1 MACVSIIADFMDG
14 MNILRNIVRVA
25 GKYSNKAAFVI
36 DGMAYSYGELF
47 SYVRGIR
54 SFLGKREEEIIGVV
68 AENRIETYASILA
81 VLLAGKTYVI
91 LHPHYPDNRNNKIR
105 EAGDIQVVLYAE
117 ECNMA
122 ASMPESVMFVCTR
135 TLREEQEVEYCF
147 GEEDTKAYIIF
158 TSGST
163 GEPKG
168 VPITRRNLNA
178 FYSAYSA
185 LGWNL
190 GPDDR
195 MLQMFELTFDV
206 SVVSML
212 YPLTVGACVYTVG
225 QDSMKYM
232 KVYELLEDERLTFA
246 AIAPSLLQ
254 FLSPYFDEIR
264 LPDLKYLIVTAEAAQ
279 VDVLVRFRECAPN
292 AEFVN
297 LYGPT
302 EATIYCTAY
311 RIPREEC
318 KHYHGMIAIGRP
330 FEGMDILIADEEG
343 KALNVGEKG
352 ELWVSGAQV
361 MGGYWK
367 DREKSEQVLVHHD
380 GQVYYK
386 TGDLCYVDPDGD
398 VIYCGRKDYQVKVQ
412 GFRVELNE
420 IEYTARKYYRDEK
433 NVIVVAKK
441 EEDGGCELHLFV
453 EAAECDS
460 KSLLEFMKMHLPSYM
475 LPSGVHCLEVF
486 PLGTSNK
493 IDRKKLL
500 SLV

>member
-1 MACVSIIADFMDG
+1 MYP
-14 MNILRNIVRVA
+14 
-25 GKYSNKAAFVI
+25 GKTAFVI
-36 DGMAYSYGELF
+36 DGIAYSYKELF
-47 SYVRGIR
+47 ACVNGIHA
-54 SFLGKREEEIIGVV
+54 FLDGREEEVIGVV
-68 AENRIETYASILA
+68 AENRTETYAAILA
-81 VLLAGKTYVI
+81 VLLSGKTYVI

-105 EAGDIQVVLYAE
+105 EVGDIGVVLYAD
-117 ECNMA
+117 ECDMA
-122 ASMPESVMFVCTR
+122 KAMPESVAFVSTR
-135 TLREEQEVEYCF
+135 ELR
-147 GEEDTKAYIIF
+147 GEEHAEYNYGSGDTKAYIIF

-168 VPITRRNLNA
+168 VPITRDNLNV
-178 FYSAYSA
+178 FYTAYSA

-190 GPDDR
+190 GADDR

-206 SVVSML
+206 SVVSTL
-212 YPLTVGACVYTVG
+212 FPLTVGAAIYTVG
-225 QDSMKYM
+225 PGEMKYT

-279 VDVLVRFRECAPN
+279 ADVLARFRACAPN

-330 FEGMDILIADEEG
+330 FEEMEVVIADEDG
-343 KALNVGEKG
+343 QALNTGEKG
-352 ELWVSGAQV
+352 ELWVSGPQV
-361 MGGYWK
+361 MAGYWK
-367 DREKSEQVLVHHD
+367 DREKSEQVLVRHN
-380 GQVYYK
+380 GRVFYK
-386 TGDLCYVDPDGD
+386 TGDLCYMDADGD
-398 VIYCGRKDYQVKVQ
+398 IIYCGRKDYQVKVQ

-420 IEYTARKYYRDEK
+420 IEYTARKFYREEK
-433 NVIVVAKK
+433 NVVVVAKK
-441 EEDGGCELHLFV
+441 DDDGGCQLHLFI
-453 EAAECDS
+453 EAAECDTP
-460 KSLLEFMKMHLPSYM
+460 SLLEFMKMHLPVYM
-475 LPSGVHCLEVF
+475 LPARVHCLEVF

>member
-1 MACVSIIADFMDG
+1 MDG
-14 MNILRNIVRVA
+14 MNILKDIVRSA
-25 GKYSNKAAFVI
+25 GMYPGKTAFVI
-36 DGMAYSYGELF
+36 DGIAYSYKELF
-47 SYVRGIR
+47 ACVNGIHA
-54 SFLGKREEEIIGVV
+54 FLDGREEEVIGVV
-68 AENRIETYASILA
+68 AENRIETYAAILA
-81 VLLAGKTYVI
+81 VLLSGKTYVI
-91 LHPHYPDNRNNKIR
+91 LHPHYPDNRNNNIR
-105 EAGDIQVVLYAE
+105 EAGDIGVVLYAD
-117 ECNMA
+117 ECDMA
-122 ASMPESVMFVCTR
+122 KAMPESMAFVSTR
-135 TLREEQEVEYCF
+135 ELR
-147 GEEDTKAYIIF
+147 GEEHAEYNYGSGDTKAYIIF

-168 VPITRRNLNA
+168 VPITRDNLNA
-178 FYSAYSA
+178 FYTAYSA

-190 GPDDR
+190 GADDR

-206 SVVSML
+206 SVVSTL
-212 YPLTVGACVYTVG
+212 FPLTVGAAIYTVG
-225 QDSMKYM
+225 PGEMKYT

-279 VDVLVRFRECAPN
+279 ADVLARFRACAPN

-330 FEGMDILIADEEG
+330 FEEMEVVIADEDG
-343 KALNVGEKG
+343 QALNTGEKG
-352 ELWVSGAQV
+352 ELWVSGPQV
-361 MGGYWK
+361 MAGYWK
-367 DREKSEQVLVHHD
+367 DREKSEQVLVRHN
-380 GQVYYK
+380 GRVFYK
-386 TGDLCYVDPDGD
+386 TGDLCYMDADGD
-398 VIYCGRKDYQVKVQ
+398 IIYCGRKDYQVKVQ

-420 IEYTARKYYRDEK
+420 IEYTARKFYREEK
-433 NVIVVAKK
+433 NVVVVAKK
-441 EEDGGCELHLFV
+441 DDDGGCRLHLFI
-453 EAAECDS
+453 EAAECDTP
-460 KSLLEFMKMHLPSYM
+460 SLLEFMKMHLPVYM
-475 LPSGVHCLEVF
+475 LPARVHCLEVF

>member
-1 MACVSIIADFMDG
+1 MYP
-14 MNILRNIVRVA
+14 
-25 GKYSNKAAFVI
+25 GKTAFVI
-36 DGMAYSYGELF
+36 DGIAYSYKELF
-47 SYVRGIR
+47 ACVNGIHA
-54 SFLGKREEEIIGVV
+54 FLDGREEEVIGVV
-68 AENRIETYASILA
+68 AENRIETYAAILA
-81 VLLAGKTYVI
+81 VLLSGKTYVI

-105 EAGDIQVVLYAE
+105 EAGDIGVVLYAD
-117 ECNMA
+117 ECDMA
-122 ASMPESVMFVCTR
+122 KAMPESMAFVSTR
-135 TLREEQEVEYCF
+135 ELR
-147 GEEDTKAYIIF
+147 GEEHAEYNYGSGDTKAYIIF

-168 VPITRRNLNA
+168 VPITRDNLNA
-178 FYSAYSA
+178 FYTAYSA

-190 GPDDR
+190 GADDR

-206 SVVSML
+206 SVVSTL
-212 YPLTVGACVYTVG
+212 FPLTVGAAIYTVG
-225 QDSMKYM
+225 PGEMKYT

-279 VDVLVRFRECAPN
+279 ADVLARFRACAPN

-330 FEGMDILIADEEG
+330 FEEMEVVIADEDG
-343 KALNVGEKG
+343 QALNTGEKG
-352 ELWVSGAQV
+352 ELWVSGPQV
-361 MGGYWK
+361 MAGYWK
-367 DREKSEQVLVHHD
+367 DREKSEQVLVRHN
-380 GQVYYK
+380 GRVFYK
-386 TGDLCYVDPDGD
+386 TGDLCYMDADGD
-398 VIYCGRKDYQVKVQ
+398 IIYCGRKDYQVKVQ

-420 IEYTARKYYRDEK
+420 IEYTARKFYREEK
-433 NVIVVAKK
+433 NVVVVAKK
-441 EEDGGCELHLFV
+441 DDDGGCRLHLFI
-453 EAAECDS
+453 EAAECDTP
-460 KSLLEFMKMHLPSYM
+460 SLLEFMKMHLPVYM
-475 LPSGVHCLEVF
+475 LPARVHCLEVF

>member
-1 MACVSIIADFMDG
+1 MDG
-14 MNILRNIVRVA
+14 MNILKDIVRSA
-25 GKYSNKAAFVI
+25 GMYPGKTAFVI
-36 DGMAYSYGELF
+36 DGIAYSYKELF
-47 SYVRGIR
+47 ACVNGIHA
-54 SFLGKREEEIIGVV
+54 FLDGREEEVIGVV
-68 AENRIETYASILA
+68 AENRTETYAAILA
-81 VLLAGKTYVI
+81 VLLSGKTYVI

-105 EAGDIQVVLYAE
+105 EVGDIGVVLYAD
-117 ECNMA
+117 ECDMA
-122 ASMPESVMFVCTR
+122 KAMPESVAFVSTR
-135 TLREEQEVEYCF
+135 ELR
-147 GEEDTKAYIIF
+147 GEEHAEYNYGSGDTKAYIIF

-168 VPITRRNLNA
+168 VPITRDNLNV
-178 FYSAYSA
+178 FYTAYSA

-190 GPDDR
+190 GADDR

-206 SVVSML
+206 SVVSTL
-212 YPLTVGACVYTVG
+212 FPLTVGAAIYTVG
-225 QDSMKYM
+225 PGEMKYT

-279 VDVLVRFRECAPN
+279 ADVLARFRACAPN

-330 FEGMDILIADEEG
+330 FEEMEVVIADEDG
-343 KALNVGEKG
+343 QALNTGEKG
-352 ELWVSGAQV
+352 ELWVSGPQV
-361 MGGYWK
+361 MAGYWK
-367 DREKSEQVLVHHD
+367 DREKSEQVLVRHN
-380 GQVYYK
+380 GRVFYK
-386 TGDLCYVDPDGD
+386 TGDLCYMDADGD
-398 VIYCGRKDYQVKVQ
+398 IIYCGRKDYQVKVQ

-420 IEYTARKYYRDEK
+420 IEYTARKFYREEK
-433 NVIVVAKK
+433 NVVVVAKK
-441 EEDGGCELHLFV
+441 DDDGGCQLHLFI
-453 EAAECDS
+453 EAAECDTP
-460 KSLLEFMKMHLPSYM
+460 SLLEFMKMHLPVYM
-475 LPSGVHCLEVF
+475 LPARVHCLEVF

>member
-1 MACVSIIADFMDG
+1 
-14 MNILRNIVRVA
+14 MNILKDIVRSA
-25 GKYSNKAAFVI
+25 GMYPGKTAFVI
-36 DGMAYSYGELF
+36 DGIAYSYKELF
-47 SYVRGIR
+47 ACVNGIHA
-54 SFLGKREEEIIGVV
+54 FLDGREEEVIGVV
-68 AENRIETYASILA
+68 AENRTETYAAILA
-81 VLLAGKTYVI
+81 VLLSGKTYVI

-105 EAGDIQVVLYAE
+105 EAGDIGVVLYAD
-117 ECNMA
+117 ECDMA
-122 ASMPESVMFVCTR
+122 KAMPESVAFVSTR
-135 TLREEQEVEYCF
+135 ELR
-147 GEEDTKAYIIF
+147 GEEHAEYNYGSGDTKAYIIF

-168 VPITRRNLNA
+168 VPITRDNLNV
-178 FYSAYSA
+178 FYTAYSA

-190 GPDDR
+190 GADDR

-206 SVVSML
+206 SVVSTL
-212 YPLTVGACVYTVG
+212 FPLTVGAAIYTVG
-225 QDSMKYM
+225 PGEMKYT

-279 VDVLVRFRECAPN
+279 ADVLARFRACAPN

-330 FEGMDILIADEEG
+330 FEEMEVVIADADG
-343 KALNVGEKG
+343 QALNTGEKG
-352 ELWVSGAQV
+352 ELWVSGPQV
-361 MGGYWK
+361 MAGYWK
-367 DREKSEQVLVHHD
+367 DREKSEQVLVRHN
-380 GQVYYK
+380 GRVFYK
-386 TGDLCYVDPDGD
+386 TGDLCYMDADGD
-398 VIYCGRKDYQVKVQ
+398 IIYCGRKDYQVKVQ

-420 IEYTARKYYRDEK
+420 IEYTARKFYREEK
-433 NVIVVAKK
+433 NVVVVAKK
-441 EEDGGCELHLFV
+441 DDDGGCQLHLFI
-453 EAAECDS
+453 EAAECDTP
-460 KSLLEFMKMHLPSYM
+460 SLLEFMKMHLPVYM
-475 LPSGVHCLEVF
+475 LPARVHCLEVF

>member
-1 MACVSIIADFMDG
+1 MDG
-14 MNILRNIVRVA
+14 MNILKDIVRSA
-25 GKYSNKAAFVI
+25 GMYPGKTAFVI
-36 DGMAYSYGELF
+36 DGIAYSYKELF
-47 SYVRGIR
+47 ACVNGIHA
-54 SFLGKREEEIIGVV
+54 FLDGREEEVIGVV
-68 AENRIETYASILA
+68 AENRIETYAAILA
-81 VLLAGKTYVI
+81 VLLSGKTYVI

-105 EAGDIQVVLYAE
+105 EAGDIGVVLYAD
-117 ECNMA
+117 ECDMA
-122 ASMPESVMFVCTR
+122 KAMPESMAFVSTR
-135 TLREEQEVEYCF
+135 ELR
-147 GEEDTKAYIIF
+147 GEEHAEYNYGSGDTKAYIIF

-168 VPITRRNLNA
+168 VPITRDNLNA
-178 FYSAYSA
+178 FYTAYSA

-190 GPDDR
+190 GADDR

-206 SVVSML
+206 SVVSTL
-212 YPLTVGACVYTVG
+212 FPLTVGAAIYTVG
-225 QDSMKYM
+225 PGEMKYT

-279 VDVLVRFRECAPN
+279 ADVLARFRACAPN

-330 FEGMDILIADEEG
+330 FEEMEVVIADEDG
-343 KALNVGEKG
+343 QALNTGEKG
-352 ELWVSGAQV
+352 ELWVSGPQV
-361 MGGYWK
+361 MAGYWK
-367 DREKSEQVLVHHD
+367 DREKSEQVLVRHN
-380 GQVYYK
+380 GRVFYK
-386 TGDLCYVDPDGD
+386 TGDLCYMDADGD
-398 VIYCGRKDYQVKVQ
+398 IIYCGRKDYQVKVQ

-420 IEYTARKYYRDEK
+420 IEYTARKFYREEK
-433 NVIVVAKK
+433 NVVVVAKK
-441 EEDGGCELHLFV
+441 DDDGGCQLHLFI
-453 EAAECDS
+453 EAAECDTP
-460 KSLLEFMKMHLPSYM
+460 SLLEFMKMHLPVYM
-475 LPSGVHCLEVF
+475 LPARVHCLEVF

>member
-1 MACVSIIADFMDG
+1 MDG
-14 MNILRNIVRVA
+14 MNILKDIVRSA
-25 GKYSNKAAFVI
+25 GMYPGKTAFVI
-36 DGMAYSYGELF
+36 DGIAYSYKELF
-47 SYVRGIR
+47 ACVNGIHA
-54 SFLGKREEEIIGVV
+54 FLDGREEEVIGVV
-68 AENRIETYASILA
+68 AGNRIETYAAILA
-81 VLLAGKTYVI
+81 VLLSGKTYVI

-105 EAGDIQVVLYAE
+105 EAGDIGVVLYAD
-117 ECNMA
+117 ECDMA
-122 ASMPESVMFVCTR
+122 KAMPESVAFVSTR
-135 TLREEQEVEYCF
+135 ELR
-147 GEEDTKAYIIF
+147 GEEHAEYNYGSGDTKAYIIF

-168 VPITRRNLNA
+168 VPITRDNLNA
-178 FYSAYSA
+178 FYTAYSA

-190 GPDDR
+190 GADDR

-206 SVVSML
+206 SVVSTL
-212 YPLTVGACVYTVG
+212 FPLTVGAAIYTVG
-225 QDSMKYM
+225 PGEMKYT

-279 VDVLVRFRECAPN
+279 ADVLARFRACAPN

-330 FEGMDILIADEEG
+330 FEEMEVVIADADG
-343 KALNVGEKG
+343 QALNTGEKG
-352 ELWVSGAQV
+352 ELWVSGPQV
-361 MGGYWK
+361 MAGYWK
-367 DREKSEQVLVHHD
+367 DREKSEQVLVRHN
-380 GQVYYK
+380 GRVFYK
-386 TGDLCYVDPDGD
+386 TGDLCYMDADGD
-398 VIYCGRKDYQVKVQ
+398 IIYCGRKDYQVKVQ

-420 IEYTARKYYRDEK
+420 IEYTARKFYREEK
-433 NVIVVAKK
+433 NVVVVAKK
-441 EEDGGCELHLFV
+441 DDDGGCQLHLFI
-453 EAAECDS
+453 EAAECDTP
-460 KSLLEFMKMHLPSYM
+460 SLLEFMKMHLPVYM
-475 LPSGVHCLEVF
+475 LPARVHCLEVF

>member
-1 MACVSIIADFMDG
+1 
-14 MNILRNIVRVA
+14 MNILKDIVRSA
-25 GKYSNKAAFVI
+25 GMYPGKTAFVI
-36 DGMAYSYGELF
+36 DGIAYSYKELF
-47 SYVRGIR
+47 ACVNGIHA
-54 SFLGKREEEIIGVV
+54 FLDGREEEVIGVV
-68 AENRIETYASILA
+68 AENRIETYAAILA
-81 VLLAGKTYVI
+81 VLLSGKTYVI

-105 EAGDIQVVLYAE
+105 EAGDIGVVLYAD
-117 ECNMA
+117 ECDMA
-122 ASMPESVMFVCTR
+122 KAMPESVAFVSTR
-135 TLREEQEVEYCF
+135 ELR
-147 GEEDTKAYIIF
+147 GEEHAEYNYGSGDAKAYIIF

-168 VPITRRNLNA
+168 VPITRDNLNA
-178 FYSAYSA
+178 FYTAYSA

-190 GPDDR
+190 GADDR

-206 SVVSML
+206 SVVSTL
-212 YPLTVGACVYTVG
+212 FPLTVGAAIYTVG
-225 QDSMKYM
+225 PGEMKYT

-279 VDVLVRFRECAPN
+279 ADVLARFRACAPN

-330 FEGMDILIADEEG
+330 FEEMEVVIADADG
-343 KALNVGEKG
+343 QALNTGEKG
-352 ELWVSGAQV
+352 ELWVSGPQV
-361 MGGYWK
+361 MAGYWK
-367 DREKSEQVLVHHD
+367 DREKSEQVLVRHN
-380 GQVYYK
+380 GRVFYK
-386 TGDLCYVDPDGD
+386 TGDLCYMDADGD
-398 VIYCGRKDYQVKVQ
+398 IIYCGRKDYQVKVQ

-420 IEYTARKYYRDEK
+420 IEYTARKFYREEK
-433 NVIVVAKK
+433 NVVVVAKK
-441 EEDGGCELHLFV
+441 DDDGGCQLHLFI
-453 EAAECDS
+453 EAAECDTP
-460 KSLLEFMKMHLPSYM
+460 SLLEFMKMHLPVYM
-475 LPSGVHCLEVF
+475 LPARVHCLEVF

>member
-1 MACVSIIADFMDG
+1 MDG
-14 MNILRNIVRVA
+14 MNILKDIVRSA
-25 GKYSNKAAFVI
+25 GMYPGKTAFVI
-36 DGMAYSYGELF
+36 DGIAYSYKELF
-47 SYVRGIR
+47 ACVNGIHA
-54 SFLGKREEEIIGVV
+54 FLDGREEEVIGVV
-68 AENRIETYASILA
+68 AENRIETYAAILA
-81 VLLAGKTYVI
+81 VLLSGKTYVI

-105 EAGDIQVVLYAE
+105 EAGDIGVVLYAD
-117 ECNMA
+117 ECDMA
-122 ASMPESVMFVCTR
+122 KAMPESVAFVSTR
-135 TLREEQEVEYCF
+135 ELR
-147 GEEDTKAYIIF
+147 GEEHAEYNYGSGDTKAYIIF

-168 VPITRRNLNA
+168 VPITRDNLNA
-178 FYSAYSA
+178 FYTAYSA

-190 GPDDR
+190 GADDR

-206 SVVSML
+206 SVVSTL
-212 YPLTVGACVYTVG
+212 FPLTVGAAIYTVG
-225 QDSMKYM
+225 PGEMKYT

-279 VDVLVRFRECAPN
+279 ADVLARFRACAPN

-330 FEGMDILIADEEG
+330 FEEMEVVIADADG
-343 KALNVGEKG
+343 QALNTGEKG
-352 ELWVSGAQV
+352 ELWVSGPQV
-361 MGGYWK
+361 MAGYWK
-367 DREKSEQVLVHHD
+367 DREKSEQVLVRHN
-380 GQVYYK
+380 GRVFYK
-386 TGDLCYVDPDGD
+386 TGDLCYMDADGD
-398 VIYCGRKDYQVKVQ
+398 IIYCGRKDYQVKVQ

-420 IEYTARKYYRDEK
+420 IEYTARKFYREEK
-433 NVIVVAKK
+433 NVVVVAKK
-441 EEDGGCELHLFV
+441 DDDGGCRLHLFI
-453 EAAECDS
+453 EAAECDTP
-460 KSLLEFMKMHLPSYM
+460 SLLEFMKMHLPVYM
-475 LPSGVHCLEVF
+475 LPARVHCLEVF

>member
-1 MACVSIIADFMDG
+1 MVG
-14 MNILRNIVRVA
+14 MNILRDIVRSA
-25 GKYSNKAAFVI
+25 GNYPNKDAFVI

-47 SYVRGIR
+47 ARVNGIH
-54 SFLGKREEEIIGVV
+54 SFLAEREEDIIGVV

-81 VLLAGKTYVI
+81 VLLSGKTYVI

-105 EAGDIQVVLYAE
+105 EAGDIRVVLYGD
-117 ECNMA
+117 ECRMTE
-122 ASMPESVMFVCTR
+122 SMPENVNFICTR
-135 TLREEQEVEYCF
+135 EIRGERKAEYRY
-147 GEEDTKAYIIF
+147 GEADSKAYIIF

-178 FYSAYSA
+178 FYTAYSA
-185 LGWNL
+185 LGWEL
-190 GPDDR
+190 GADDR

-206 SVVSML
+206 SVVSTL
-212 YPLTVGACVYTVG
+212 YPLTVGASVYTVG
-225 QDSMKYM
+225 TGEMKYT

-279 VDVLVRFRECAPN
+279 ADVLARFRACAPN

-318 KHYHGMIAIGRP
+318 KHYHGMIAIGKP
-330 FEGMDILIADEEG
+330 FEGMDVLIADEEG
-343 KALNVGEKG
+343 NALGEGEKG
-352 ELWVSGAQV
+352 ELWVCGAQV
-361 MGGYWK
+361 MDGYWK
-367 DREKSEQVLVHHD
+367 DREKSEQVLVRRD
-380 GQVYYK
+380 GRVFYK
-386 TGDLCYVDPDGD
+386 TGDLCYADLDGD

-420 IEYTARKYYRDEK
+420 IEYTARKFYKEEK
-433 NVIVVAKK
+433 NVVVVAKK
-441 EEDGGCELHLFV
+441 EDDGGCQLHLFV
-453 EAAECDS
+453 EAAECDT
-460 KSLLEFMKMHLPSYM
+460 KSLLEFMKMHLPVYM
-475 LPSGVHCLEVF
+475 LPSRVHTLEVF

>member
-1 MACVSIIADFMDG
+1 MDG
-14 MNILRNIVRVA
+14 MNILKDIVRSA
-25 GKYSNKAAFVI
+25 GMYPGKTAFVI
-36 DGMAYSYGELF
+36 DGIAYSYKELF
-47 SYVRGIR
+47 ACVNGIHA
-54 SFLGKREEEIIGVV
+54 FLDGREEEVIGVV
-68 AENRIETYASILA
+68 AENRIETYAAILA
-81 VLLAGKTYVI
+81 VLLSGKTYVI

-105 EAGDIQVVLYAE
+105 EAGDIGVVLYAD
-117 ECNMA
+117 ECDMA
-122 ASMPESVMFVCTR
+122 KAMPESVAFVSTR
-135 TLREEQEVEYCF
+135 ELR
-147 GEEDTKAYIIF
+147 GEEHAEYNYGSGDTKAYIIF

-168 VPITRRNLNA
+168 VPITRDNLNA
-178 FYSAYSA
+178 FYTAYSA

-190 GPDDR
+190 GADDR

-206 SVVSML
+206 SVVSTL
-212 YPLTVGACVYTVG
+212 FPLTVGAAIYTVG
-225 QDSMKYM
+225 PGEMKYT

-279 VDVLVRFRECAPN
+279 ADVLARFRACAPN

-330 FEGMDILIADEEG
+330 FEEMEVVIADADG
-343 KALNVGEKG
+343 QALNTGEKG
-352 ELWVSGAQV
+352 ELWVSGPQV
-361 MGGYWK
+361 MAGYWK
-367 DREKSEQVLVHHD
+367 DREKSEQVLVRHN
-380 GQVYYK
+380 GRVFYK
-386 TGDLCYVDPDGD
+386 TGDLCYMDADGD
-398 VIYCGRKDYQVKVQ
+398 IIYCGRKDYQVKVQ

-420 IEYTARKYYRDEK
+420 IEYTARKFYREEK
-433 NVIVVAKK
+433 NVVVVAKK
-441 EEDGGCELHLFV
+441 DDDGGCQLHLFI
-453 EAAECDS
+453 EAAECDTP
-460 KSLLEFMKMHLPSYM
+460 SLLEFMKMHLPVYM
-475 LPSGVHCLEVF
+475 LPARVHCLEVF

>member
-1 MACVSIIADFMDG
+1 MDG
-14 MNILRNIVRVA
+14 MNILKDIVRSA
-25 GKYSNKAAFVI
+25 GMYPGKTAFVI
-36 DGMAYSYGELF
+36 DGIAYSYKELF
-47 SYVRGIR
+47 ACVNGIHA
-54 SFLGKREEEIIGVV
+54 FLDGREEEVIGVV
-68 AENRIETYASILA
+68 AENRIETYAAILA
-81 VLLAGKTYVI
+81 VLLSGKTYVI

-105 EAGDIQVVLYAE
+105 EAGDIGVVLYAD
-117 ECNMA
+117 ECDMA
-122 ASMPESVMFVCTR
+122 KAMPESMAFVSTR
-135 TLREEQEVEYCF
+135 ELR
-147 GEEDTKAYIIF
+147 GEEHAEYNYGSGDTKAYIIF

-168 VPITRRNLNA
+168 VPITRDNLNA
-178 FYSAYSA
+178 FYTAYSA

-190 GPDDR
+190 GADDR

-206 SVVSML
+206 SVVSTL
-212 YPLTVGACVYTVG
+212 FPLTVGAAIYTVG
-225 QDSMKYM
+225 PGEMKYT

-279 VDVLVRFRECAPN
+279 ADVLARFRACAPN

-330 FEGMDILIADEEG
+330 FEEMEVVIADEDG
-343 KALNVGEKG
+343 QALNTGEKG
-352 ELWVSGAQV
+352 ELWVSGPQV
-361 MGGYWK
+361 MAGYWK
-367 DREKSEQVLVHHD
+367 DREKSEQVLVRHN
-380 GQVYYK
+380 GRVFYK
-386 TGDLCYVDPDGD
+386 TGDLCYMDADGD
-398 VIYCGRKDYQVKVQ
+398 IIYCGRKDYQVKVQ

-420 IEYTARKYYRDEK
+420 IEYTARKFYREEK
-433 NVIVVAKK
+433 NVVVVAKK
-441 EEDGGCELHLFV
+441 DDDGGCRLHLFI
-453 EAAECDS
+453 EAAECDTP
-460 KSLLEFMKMHLPSYM
+460 SLLEFMKMHLPVYM
-475 LPSGVHCLEVF
+475 LPARVHCLEVF

>member
-1 MACVSIIADFMDG
+1 MDG
-14 MNILRNIVRVA
+14 MNILKDIVRSA
-25 GKYSNKAAFVI
+25 GMYPGKTAFVI
-36 DGMAYSYGELF
+36 DGIAYSYKELF
-47 SYVRGIR
+47 ACVNGIHA
-54 SFLGKREEEIIGVV
+54 FLDGREEEVIGVV
-68 AENRIETYASILA
+68 AENRIETYAAILA
-81 VLLAGKTYVI
+81 VLLSGKTYVI

-105 EAGDIQVVLYAE
+105 EAGDIGVVLYAD
-117 ECNMA
+117 ECDMA
-122 ASMPESVMFVCTR
+122 KAMPESVAFVSTR
-135 TLREEQEVEYCF
+135 ELR
-147 GEEDTKAYIIF
+147 GEEHAEYNYGSGDTKAYIIF

-168 VPITRRNLNA
+168 VPITRDNLNA
-178 FYSAYSA
+178 FYTAYSA

-190 GPDDR
+190 GADDR

-206 SVVSML
+206 SVVSTL
-212 YPLTVGACVYTVG
+212 FPLTVGAAIYTVG
-225 QDSMKYM
+225 PGEMKYT

-279 VDVLVRFRECAPN
+279 ADVLARFRACAPN

-330 FEGMDILIADEEG
+330 FEEMEVVIADADG
-343 KALNVGEKG
+343 QALNTGEKG
-352 ELWVSGAQV
+352 ELWVSGPQV
-361 MGGYWK
+361 MAGYWK
-367 DREKSEQVLVHHD
+367 DREKSEQVLVRHN
-380 GQVYYK
+380 GRVFYK
-386 TGDLCYVDPDGD
+386 TGDLCYMDADGD
-398 VIYCGRKDYQVKVQ
+398 IIYCGRKDYQVKVQ

-420 IEYTARKYYRDEK
+420 IEYTARKFYREEK
-433 NVIVVAKK
+433 NVVVVAKK
-441 EEDGGCELHLFV
+441 DDDGGCQLHLFI
-453 EAAECDS
+453 EAAECDTS
-460 KSLLEFMKMHLPSYM
+460 SLLEFMKMHLPVYM
-475 LPSGVHCLEVF
+475 LPARVHCLEVF

>member
-1 MACVSIIADFMDG
+1 MYP
-14 MNILRNIVRVA
+14 
-25 GKYSNKAAFVI
+25 GKTAFVI
-36 DGMAYSYGELF
+36 DGIAYSYKELF
-47 SYVRGIR
+47 ACVNGIHA
-54 SFLGKREEEIIGVV
+54 FLDGREEEVIGVV
-68 AENRIETYASILA
+68 AENRIETYAAILA
-81 VLLAGKTYVI
+81 VLLSGKTYVI

-105 EAGDIQVVLYAE
+105 EAGDIGVVLYAD
-117 ECNMA
+117 ECDMA
-122 ASMPESVMFVCTR
+122 KAMPESVAFVSTR
-135 TLREEQEVEYCF
+135 ELR
-147 GEEDTKAYIIF
+147 GEEHAEYNYGSGDAKAYIIF

-168 VPITRRNLNA
+168 VPITRDNLNA
-178 FYSAYSA
+178 FYTAYSA

-190 GPDDR
+190 GADDR

-206 SVVSML
+206 SVVSTL
-212 YPLTVGACVYTVG
+212 FPLTVGAAIYTVG
-225 QDSMKYM
+225 PGEMKYT

-279 VDVLVRFRECAPN
+279 ADVLARFRACAPN

-330 FEGMDILIADEEG
+330 FEEMEVVIADADG
-343 KALNVGEKG
+343 QALNTGEKG
-352 ELWVSGAQV
+352 ELWVSGPQV
-361 MGGYWK
+361 MAGYWK
-367 DREKSEQVLVHHD
+367 DREKSEQVLVRHN
-380 GQVYYK
+380 GRVFYK
-386 TGDLCYVDPDGD
+386 TGDLCYMDADGD
-398 VIYCGRKDYQVKVQ
+398 IIYCGRKDYQVKVQ

-420 IEYTARKYYRDEK
+420 IEYTARKFYREEK
-433 NVIVVAKK
+433 NVVVVAKK
-441 EEDGGCELHLFV
+441 DDDGGCQLHLFI
-453 EAAECDS
+453 EAAECDTP
-460 KSLLEFMKMHLPSYM
+460 SLLEFMKMHLPVYM
-475 LPSGVHCLEVF
+475 LPARVHCLEVF

>member
-1 MACVSIIADFMDG
+1 MDG
-14 MNILRNIVRVA
+14 MNILKDIVRSA
-25 GKYSNKAAFVI
+25 GMYPGKTAFVI
-36 DGMAYSYGELF
+36 DGIAYSYKELF
-47 SYVRGIR
+47 ACVNGIHA
-54 SFLGKREEEIIGVV
+54 FLDGREEEVIGVV
-68 AENRIETYASILA
+68 AENRIETYAAILA
-81 VLLAGKTYVI
+81 VLLSGKTYVI

-105 EAGDIQVVLYAE
+105 EAGDIGVVLYAD
-117 ECNMA
+117 ECDMA
-122 ASMPESVMFVCTR
+122 KAMPESVAFVSTR
-135 TLREEQEVEYCF
+135 ELR
-147 GEEDTKAYIIF
+147 GEEHAEYNYGSGDTKAYIIF

-168 VPITRRNLNA
+168 VPITRDNLNA
-178 FYSAYSA
+178 FYTAYSA

-190 GPDDR
+190 GADDR

-206 SVVSML
+206 SVVSTL
-212 YPLTVGACVYTVG
+212 FPLTVGAAIYTVG
-225 QDSMKYM
+225 PGEMKYT

-279 VDVLVRFRECAPN
+279 ADVLARFRACAPN

-330 FEGMDILIADEEG
+330 FEEMEVVIADEDG
-343 KALNVGEKG
+343 QALNTGEKG
-352 ELWVSGAQV
+352 ELWVSGPQV
-361 MGGYWK
+361 MAGYWK
-367 DREKSEQVLVHHD
+367 DREKSEQVLVRHN
-380 GQVYYK
+380 GRVFYK
-386 TGDLCYVDPDGD
+386 TGDLCYMDADGD
-398 VIYCGRKDYQVKVQ
+398 IIYCGRKDYQVKVQ

-420 IEYTARKYYRDEK
+420 IEYTARKFYREEK
-433 NVIVVAKK
+433 NVVVVAKK
-441 EEDGGCELHLFV
+441 DDDGGCQLHLFI
-453 EAAECDS
+453 EAAECDTP
-460 KSLLEFMKMHLPSYM
+460 SLLEFMKMHLPVYM
-475 LPSGVHCLEVF
+475 LPARVHCLEVF

>member
-1 MACVSIIADFMDG
+1 MVG
-14 MNILRNIVRVA
+14 MNILKDIVRSA
-25 GKYSNKAAFVI
+25 GSYPNRNAFVI
-36 DGMAYSYGELF
+36 EGIAYSYGELF
-47 SYVRGIR
+47 AFVNGIH
-54 SFLGKREEEIIGVV
+54 SFLVEREEDIIGVV
-68 AENRIETYASILA
+68 AENRVETYASILA
-81 VLLAGKTYVI
+81 VLLSGKTYVI

-105 EAGDIQVVLYAE
+105 EAGDIRVVLYAD
-117 ECNMA
+117 ECRMA
-122 ASMPESVMFVCTR
+122 EAMPEDVNFICTR
-135 TLREEQEVEYCF
+135 ELRNERNAEYNY
-147 GEEDTKAYIIF
+147 GTEDSKAYIIF

-185 LGWNL
+185 LGWKL
-190 GPDDR
+190 EEDDR

-206 SVVSML
+206 SVVSTL
-212 YPLTVGACVYTVG
+212 YPLTVGASVYTVG
-225 QDSMKYM
+225 AGEMKYT

-279 VDVLVRFRECAPN
+279 TDVLARFRACAPN

-318 KHYHGMIAIGRP
+318 KHYHGMIAIGKP
-330 FEGMDILIADEEG
+330 FEDMDVLIADEDG
-343 KALNVGEKG
+343 NALEMGEKG
-352 ELWVSGAQV
+352 ELWVCGAQV
-361 MGGYWK
+361 MDGYWK
-367 DREKSEQVLVHHD
+367 DREKSDQVLVRHD
-380 GQVYYK
+380 GRVFYK

-420 IEYTARKYYRDEK
+420 IEYTARKFYNEEK
-433 NVIVVAKK
+433 NVVVVAKK
-441 EEDGGCELHLFV
+441 EYDGGCQLHLFV
-453 EAAECDS
+453 EAAECDTRA
-460 KSLLEFMKMHLPSYM
+460 LLEFMKMHLPVYM
-475 LPSGVHCLEVF
+475 LPSSVRCLEAF

>member
-1 MACVSIIADFMDG
+1 MDG
-14 MNILRNIVRVA
+14 MNILKDIVRSA
-25 GKYSNKAAFVI
+25 GMYPGKTAFVI
-36 DGMAYSYGELF
+36 DGIAYSYKELF
-47 SYVRGIR
+47 ACVNGIHA
-54 SFLGKREEEIIGVV
+54 FLDGREEEVIGVV
-68 AENRIETYASILA
+68 AENRIETYAAILA
-81 VLLAGKTYVI
+81 VLLSGKTYVI

-105 EAGDIQVVLYAE
+105 EAGDIGVVLYAD
-117 ECNMA
+117 ECDMA
-122 ASMPESVMFVCTR
+122 KAMPESMAFVSTR
-135 TLREEQEVEYCF
+135 ELR
-147 GEEDTKAYIIF
+147 GEEHAEYNYGSGDTKAYIIF

-168 VPITRRNLNA
+168 VPITRDNLNA
-178 FYSAYSA
+178 FYTAYSA

-190 GPDDR
+190 GADDR

-206 SVVSML
+206 SVVSTL
-212 YPLTVGACVYTVG
+212 FPLTVGAAIYTVG
-225 QDSMKYM
+225 PGEMKYT

-279 VDVLVRFRECAPN
+279 ADVLARFRACAPN

-330 FEGMDILIADEEG
+330 LEEMEVVSADEDG
-343 KALNVGEKG
+343 QALNTGEKG
-352 ELWVSGAQV
+352 ELWVSGPQV
-361 MGGYWK
+361 MAGYWK
-367 DREKSEQVLVHHD
+367 DREKSEQVLVRHN
-380 GQVYYK
+380 GRVFYK
-386 TGDLCYVDPDGD
+386 TGDLCYMDADGD
-398 VIYCGRKDYQVKVQ
+398 IIYCGRKDYQVKVQ

-420 IEYTARKYYRDEK
+420 IEYTARKFYREEK
-433 NVIVVAKK
+433 NVVVVAKK
-441 EEDGGCELHLFV
+441 DDDGGCRLHLFI
-453 EAAECDS
+453 EAAECDTP
-460 KSLLEFMKMHLPSYM
+460 SLLEFMKMHLPVYM
-475 LPSGVHCLEVF
+475 LPARVHCLEVF

>member
-1 MACVSIIADFMDG
+1 MDG
-14 MNILRNIVRVA
+14 MNILKDIVRSA
-25 GKYSNKAAFVI
+25 GMYPGKTAFVI
-36 DGMAYSYGELF
+36 DGIAYSYKELF
-47 SYVRGIR
+47 ACVNGIHA
-54 SFLGKREEEIIGVV
+54 FLDGREEEVIGVV
-68 AENRIETYASILA
+68 AENRIETYAAILA
-81 VLLAGKTYVI
+81 VLLSGKTYVI

-105 EAGDIQVVLYAE
+105 EVGDIGVVLYAD
-117 ECNMA
+117 ECDMA
-122 ASMPESVMFVCTR
+122 KAMPESVAFVSTR
-135 TLREEQEVEYCF
+135 ELRGEEHVEYNY
-147 GEEDTKAYIIF
+147 GSGDTKAYIIF

-168 VPITRRNLNA
+168 VPITRDNLNA
-178 FYSAYSA
+178 FYTAYSA

-190 GPDDR
+190 GADDR

-206 SVVSML
+206 SVVSTL
-212 YPLTVGACVYTVG
+212 FPLTVGAAIYTVG
-225 QDSMKYM
+225 PGEMKYT

-279 VDVLVRFRECAPN
+279 ADVLARFRACAPN

-330 FEGMDILIADEEG
+330 FEEMEVVIADEDG
-343 KALNVGEKG
+343 QALNTGEKG
-352 ELWVSGAQV
+352 ELWVSGPQV
-361 MGGYWK
+361 MAGYWK
-367 DREKSEQVLVHHD
+367 DREKSEQVLVRHN
-380 GQVYYK
+380 GRVFYK
-386 TGDLCYVDPDGD
+386 TGDLCYMDADGD
-398 VIYCGRKDYQVKVQ
+398 IIYCGRKDYQVKVQ

-420 IEYTARKYYRDEK
+420 IEYTARKFYREEK
-433 NVIVVAKK
+433 NVVVVAKK
-441 EEDGGCELHLFV
+441 DDDGGCRLHLFI
-453 EAAECDS
+453 EAAECDTP
-460 KSLLEFMKMHLPSYM
+460 SLLEFMKMHLPVYM
-475 LPSGVHCLEVF
+475 LPARVHCLEVF

>member
-1 MACVSIIADFMDG
+1 MDG
-14 MNILRNIVRVA
+14 MNILKDIVRSA
-25 GKYSNKAAFVI
+25 GMYPGKTAFVI
-36 DGMAYSYGELF
+36 DGIAYSYKELF
-47 SYVRGIR
+47 ACVNGIHA
-54 SFLGKREEEIIGVV
+54 FLDGREEEVIGVV
-68 AENRIETYASILA
+68 AENRIETYAAILA
-81 VLLAGKTYVI
+81 VLLSGKTYVI

-105 EAGDIQVVLYAE
+105 EAGDIGVVLYAD
-117 ECNMA
+117 ECDMA
-122 ASMPESVMFVCTR
+122 KAMPESVAFVSTR
-135 TLREEQEVEYCF
+135 ELR
-147 GEEDTKAYIIF
+147 GEEHAEYNYGSGDTKAYIIF

-168 VPITRRNLNA
+168 VPITRDNLNA
-178 FYSAYSA
+178 FYTAYSA

-190 GPDDR
+190 GADDR

-206 SVVSML
+206 SVVSTL
-212 YPLTVGACVYTVG
+212 FPLTVGAAIYTVG
-225 QDSMKYM
+225 PGEMKYT

-279 VDVLVRFRECAPN
+279 ADVLARFRACAPN

-330 FEGMDILIADEEG
+330 FEEMEVVIADADG
-343 KALNVGEKG
+343 QALNTGEKG
-352 ELWVSGAQV
+352 ELWVSGPQV
-361 MGGYWK
+361 MAGYWK
-367 DREKSEQVLVHHD
+367 DREKSEQVLVRHN
-380 GQVYYK
+380 GRVFYK
-386 TGDLCYVDPDGD
+386 TGDLCYRDADGD
-398 VIYCGRKDYQVKVQ
+398 IIYCGRKDYQVKVQ

-420 IEYTARKYYRDEK
+420 IEYTARKFYREEK
-433 NVIVVAKK
+433 NVVVVAKK
-441 EEDGGCELHLFV
+441 DDDGGCQLHLFI
-453 EAAECDS
+453 EAAECDTP
-460 KSLLEFMKMHLPSYM
+460 SLLEFMKMHLPVYM
-475 LPSGVHCLEVF
+475 LPARVHCLEVF

>member
-1 MACVSIIADFMDG
+1 MYP
-14 MNILRNIVRVA
+14 
-25 GKYSNKAAFVI
+25 GKTAFVI
-36 DGMAYSYGELF
+36 DGIAYSYKELF
-47 SYVRGIR
+47 ACVNGIHA
-54 SFLGKREEEIIGVV
+54 FLDGREEEVIGVV
-68 AENRIETYASILA
+68 AENRIETYAAILA
-81 VLLAGKTYVI
+81 VLLSGKTYVI

-105 EAGDIQVVLYAE
+105 EAGDIGVVLYAD
-117 ECNMA
+117 ECDMA
-122 ASMPESVMFVCTR
+122 KAMPESVAFVSTR
-135 TLREEQEVEYCF
+135 ELR
-147 GEEDTKAYIIF
+147 GEEHAEYNYGSGDTKAYIIF

-168 VPITRRNLNA
+168 VPITRDNLNA
-178 FYSAYSA
+178 FYTAYSA

-190 GPDDR
+190 GADDR

-206 SVVSML
+206 SVVSTL
-212 YPLTVGACVYTVG
+212 FPLTVGAAIYTVG
-225 QDSMKYM
+225 PGEMKYT

-279 VDVLVRFRECAPN
+279 ADVLARFRACAPN

-330 FEGMDILIADEEG
+330 FEEMEVVIADADG
-343 KALNVGEKG
+343 QALNTGEKG
-352 ELWVSGAQV
+352 ELWVSGPQV
-361 MGGYWK
+361 MAGYWK
-367 DREKSEQVLVHHD
+367 DREKSEQVLVRHN
-380 GQVYYK
+380 GRVFYK
-386 TGDLCYVDPDGD
+386 TGDLCYMDADGD
-398 VIYCGRKDYQVKVQ
+398 IIYCGRKDYQVKVQ

-420 IEYTARKYYRDEK
+420 IEYTARKFYREEK
-433 NVIVVAKK
+433 NVVVVAKK
-441 EEDGGCELHLFV
+441 DDDGGCQLHLFI
-453 EAAECDS
+453 EAAECDTP
-460 KSLLEFMKMHLPSYM
+460 SLLEFMKMHLPVYM
-475 LPSGVHCLEVF
+475 LPARVHCLEVF

>member
-1 MACVSIIADFMDG
+1 MDG
-14 MNILRNIVRVA
+14 MNILKDIVRSA
-25 GKYSNKAAFVI
+25 GMYPGKTAFVI
-36 DGMAYSYGELF
+36 DGIAYSYKELF
-47 SYVRGIR
+47 ACVNGIHA
-54 SFLGKREEEIIGVV
+54 FLDGREEEVIGVM
-68 AENRIETYASILA
+68 AENRIETYAAILA
-81 VLLAGKTYVI
+81 VLLSGKTYVI

-105 EAGDIQVVLYAE
+105 EAGDIGVVLYAD
-117 ECNMA
+117 ECDMA
-122 ASMPESVMFVCTR
+122 KAMPESVAFVSTR
-135 TLREEQEVEYCF
+135 ELR
-147 GEEDTKAYIIF
+147 GEEHAEYNYGSGDTKAYIIF

-168 VPITRRNLNA
+168 VPITRDNLNA
-178 FYSAYSA
+178 FYTAYSA

-190 GPDDR
+190 GADDR

-206 SVVSML
+206 SVVSTL
-212 YPLTVGACVYTVG
+212 FPLTVGAAIYTVG
-225 QDSMKYM
+225 PGEMKYT

-279 VDVLVRFRECAPN
+279 ADVLARFRACAPN

-330 FEGMDILIADEEG
+330 FEEMEVVIADADG
-343 KALNVGEKG
+343 QALNTGEKG
-352 ELWVSGAQV
+352 ELWVSGPQV
-361 MGGYWK
+361 MAGYWK
-367 DREKSEQVLVHHD
+367 DREKSEQVLVRHN
-380 GQVYYK
+380 GRVFYK
-386 TGDLCYVDPDGD
+386 TGDLCYMDADGD
-398 VIYCGRKDYQVKVQ
+398 IIYCGRKDYQVKVQ

-420 IEYTARKYYRDEK
+420 IEYTARKFYREEK
-433 NVIVVAKK
+433 NVVVVAKK
-441 EEDGGCELHLFV
+441 DDDGGCQLHLFI
-453 EAAECDS
+453 EAAECDTP
-460 KSLLEFMKMHLPSYM
+460 SLLEFMKMHLPVYM
-475 LPSGVHCLEVF
+475 LPARVHCLEVF

>member
-1 MACVSIIADFMDG
+1 
-14 MNILRNIVRVA
+14 MNILKDIVRSA
-25 GKYSNKAAFVI
+25 GMYPGKTAFVI
-36 DGMAYSYGELF
+36 DGIAYSYKELF
-47 SYVRGIR
+47 ACVNGIHA
-54 SFLGKREEEIIGVV
+54 FLDGREEEVIGVV
-68 AENRIETYASILA
+68 AENRTETYAAILA
-81 VLLAGKTYVI
+81 VLLSGKTYVI

-105 EAGDIQVVLYAE
+105 EAGDIGVVLYAD
-117 ECNMA
+117 ECDMA
-122 ASMPESVMFVCTR
+122 KAMPESVAFVSTR
-135 TLREEQEVEYCF
+135 ELR
-147 GEEDTKAYIIF
+147 GEEHAEYNYGSGDTKAYIIF
-158 TSGST
+158 TSSST

-168 VPITRRNLNA
+168 VPITRDNLNV
-178 FYSAYSA
+178 FYTAYSA

-190 GPDDR
+190 GADDR

-206 SVVSML
+206 SVVSTL
-212 YPLTVGACVYTVG
+212 FPLTVGAAIYTVG
-225 QDSMKYM
+225 PGEMKYT

-279 VDVLVRFRECAPN
+279 ADVLARFRACAPN

-330 FEGMDILIADEEG
+330 FEEMEVVIADADG
-343 KALNVGEKG
+343 QALNTGEKG
-352 ELWVSGAQV
+352 ELWVSGPQV
-361 MGGYWK
+361 MAGYWK
-367 DREKSEQVLVHHD
+367 DREKSEQVLVRHN
-380 GQVYYK
+380 GRVFYK
-386 TGDLCYVDPDGD
+386 TGDLCYMDADGD
-398 VIYCGRKDYQVKVQ
+398 IIYCGRKDYQVKVQ

-420 IEYTARKYYRDEK
+420 IEYTARKFYREEK
-433 NVIVVAKK
+433 NVVVVAKK
-441 EEDGGCELHLFV
+441 DDDGGCQLHLFI
-453 EAAECDS
+453 EAAECDTP
-460 KSLLEFMKMHLPSYM
+460 SLLEFMKMHLPVYM
-475 LPSGVHCLEVF
+475 LPARVHCLEVF

>member
-1 MACVSIIADFMDG
+1 
-14 MNILRNIVRVA
+14 MNILKDIVRSA
-25 GKYSNKAAFVI
+25 GMYPGKTAFVI
-36 DGMAYSYGELF
+36 DGIAYSYKELF
-47 SYVRGIR
+47 ACVNGIHA
-54 SFLGKREEEIIGVV
+54 FLDGREEEVIGVV
-68 AENRIETYASILA
+68 AENRIETYAAILA
-81 VLLAGKTYVI
+81 VLLSGKTYVI

-105 EAGDIQVVLYAE
+105 EAGDIGVVLYAD
-117 ECNMA
+117 ECDMA
-122 ASMPESVMFVCTR
+122 KAMPESVAFVSTR
-135 TLREEQEVEYCF
+135 ELR
-147 GEEDTKAYIIF
+147 GEEHAEYNYGSGDTKAYIIF

-168 VPITRRNLNA
+168 VPITRDNLNA
-178 FYSAYSA
+178 FYTAYSA

-190 GPDDR
+190 GADDR

-206 SVVSML
+206 SVVSTL
-212 YPLTVGACVYTVG
+212 FPLTVGAAIYTVG
-225 QDSMKYM
+225 PGEMKYT

-279 VDVLVRFRECAPN
+279 ADVLARFRACAPN

-330 FEGMDILIADEEG
+330 FEEMEVVIADADG
-343 KALNVGEKG
+343 QALNTGEKG
-352 ELWVSGAQV
+352 ELWVSGPQV
-361 MGGYWK
+361 MAGYWK
-367 DREKSEQVLVHHD
+367 DREKSEQVLVRHN
-380 GQVYYK
+380 GRVFYK
-386 TGDLCYVDPDGD
+386 TGDLCYMDADGD
-398 VIYCGRKDYQVKVQ
+398 IIYCGRKDYQVKVQ

-420 IEYTARKYYRDEK
+420 IEYTARKFYREEK
-433 NVIVVAKK
+433 NVVVVAKK
-441 EEDGGCELHLFV
+441 DDDGGCQLHLFI
-453 EAAECDS
+453 EAAECDTP
-460 KSLLEFMKMHLPSYM
+460 SLLEFMKMHLPVYM
-475 LPSGVHCLEVF
+475 LPARVHCLEVF

>member
-1 MACVSIIADFMDG
+1 MDG
-14 MNILRNIVRVA
+14 MNILKDIVRSA
-25 GKYSNKAAFVI
+25 GMYPGKTAFVI
-36 DGMAYSYGELF
+36 DGIAYSYKELF
-47 SYVRGIR
+47 ACVNGIHA
-54 SFLGKREEEIIGVV
+54 FLDGREEEVIGVV
-68 AENRIETYASILA
+68 AENRTETYAAILA
-81 VLLAGKTYVI
+81 VLLSGKTYVI

-105 EAGDIQVVLYAE
+105 EAGDIGVVLYAD
-117 ECNMA
+117 ECDMA
-122 ASMPESVMFVCTR
+122 KAMPESVAFVSTR
-135 TLREEQEVEYCF
+135 ELR
-147 GEEDTKAYIIF
+147 GEEHAEYNYGSGDTKAYIIF

-168 VPITRRNLNA
+168 VPITRDNLNV
-178 FYSAYSA
+178 FYTAYSA

-190 GPDDR
+190 GADDR

-206 SVVSML
+206 SVVSTL
-212 YPLTVGACVYTVG
+212 FPLTVGAAIYTVG
-225 QDSMKYM
+225 PGEMKYT

-279 VDVLVRFRECAPN
+279 ADVLARFRACAPN

-330 FEGMDILIADEEG
+330 FEEMEVVIADADG
-343 KALNVGEKG
+343 QALNTGEKG
-352 ELWVSGAQV
+352 ELWVSGPQV
-361 MGGYWK
+361 MAGYWK
-367 DREKSEQVLVHHD
+367 DREKSEQVLVRHN
-380 GQVYYK
+380 GRVFYK
-386 TGDLCYVDPDGD
+386 TGDLCYMDADGD
-398 VIYCGRKDYQVKVQ
+398 IIYCGRKDYQVKVQ

-420 IEYTARKYYRDEK
+420 IEYTARKFYREEK
-433 NVIVVAKK
+433 NVVVVAKK
-441 EEDGGCELHLFV
+441 DDDGGCQLHLFI
-453 EAAECDS
+453 EAAECDTP
-460 KSLLEFMKMHLPSYM
+460 SLLEFMKMHLPVYM
-475 LPSGVHCLEVF
+475 LPARVHCLEVF

>member
-1 MACVSIIADFMDG
+1 MYP
-14 MNILRNIVRVA
+14 
-25 GKYSNKAAFVI
+25 GKTAFVI
-36 DGMAYSYGELF
+36 DGIAYSYKELF
-47 SYVRGIR
+47 ACVNGIHA
-54 SFLGKREEEIIGVV
+54 FLDGREEEVIGVV
-68 AENRIETYASILA
+68 AENRIETYAAILA
-81 VLLAGKTYVI
+81 VLLSGKTYVI

-105 EAGDIQVVLYAE
+105 EAGDIGVVLYAD
-117 ECNMA
+117 ECDMA
-122 ASMPESVMFVCTR
+122 KAMPESVAFVSTR
-135 TLREEQEVEYCF
+135 ELR
-147 GEEDTKAYIIF
+147 GEEHAEYNYGSGDTKAYIIF

-168 VPITRRNLNA
+168 VPITRDNLNA
-178 FYSAYSA
+178 FYTAYSA

-190 GPDDR
+190 GADDR

-206 SVVSML
+206 SVVSTL
-212 YPLTVGACVYTVG
+212 FPLTVGAAIYTVG
-225 QDSMKYM
+225 PGEMKYT

-279 VDVLVRFRECAPN
+279 ADVLARFRACAPN

-330 FEGMDILIADEEG
+330 FEEMEVVIADADG
-343 KALNVGEKG
+343 QALNTGEKG
-352 ELWVSGAQV
+352 ELWVSGPQV
-361 MGGYWK
+361 MAEYWK
-367 DREKSEQVLVHHD
+367 DREKSEQVLVRHN
-380 GQVYYK
+380 GRVFYK
-386 TGDLCYVDPDGD
+386 TGDLCYMDADGD
-398 VIYCGRKDYQVKVQ
+398 IIYCGRKDYQVKVQ

-420 IEYTARKYYRDEK
+420 IEYTARKFYREEK
-433 NVIVVAKK
+433 NVVVVAKK
-441 EEDGGCELHLFV
+441 DDDGGCQLHLFI
-453 EAAECDS
+453 EAAECDTP
-460 KSLLEFMKMHLPSYM
+460 SLLEFMKMHLPVYM
-475 LPSGVHCLEVF
+475 LPARVHCLEVF

>member
-1 MACVSIIADFMDG
+1 
-14 MNILRNIVRVA
+14 MNILKDIVRSA
-25 GKYSNKAAFVI
+25 GMYPGKTAFVI
-36 DGMAYSYGELF
+36 DGIAYSYKELF
-47 SYVRGIR
+47 ACVNGIHA
-54 SFLGKREEEIIGVV
+54 FLDGREEEVIGVM
-68 AENRIETYASILA
+68 AENRIETYAAILA
-81 VLLAGKTYVI
+81 VLLSGKTYVI

-105 EAGDIQVVLYAE
+105 EAGDIGVVLYAD
-117 ECNMA
+117 ECDMA
-122 ASMPESVMFVCTR
+122 KAMPESVAFVSTR
-135 TLREEQEVEYCF
+135 ELR
-147 GEEDTKAYIIF
+147 GEEHAEYNYGSGDTKAYIIF

-168 VPITRRNLNA
+168 VPITRDNLNA
-178 FYSAYSA
+178 FYTAYSA

-190 GPDDR
+190 GADDR

-206 SVVSML
+206 SVVSTL
-212 YPLTVGACVYTVG
+212 FPLTVGAAIYTVG
-225 QDSMKYM
+225 PGEMKYT

-279 VDVLVRFRECAPN
+279 ADVLARFRACAPN

-311 RIPREEC
+311 RILREKC

-330 FEGMDILIADEEG
+330 FEEMEVVIADEDG
-343 KALNVGEKG
+343 QALNTGEKG
-352 ELWVSGAQV
+352 ELWVSGPQV
-361 MGGYWK
+361 MAGYWK
-367 DREKSEQVLVHHD
+367 DREKSEQVLVRHN
-380 GQVYYK
+380 GRVFYK
-386 TGDLCYVDPDGD
+386 TGDLCYMDADGD
-398 VIYCGRKDYQVKVQ
+398 IIYCGRKDYQVKVQ

-420 IEYTARKYYRDEK
+420 IEYTARKFYREEK
-433 NVIVVAKK
+433 NVVVVAKK
-441 EEDGGCELHLFV
+441 DDDGGCQLHLFI
-453 EAAECDS
+453 EAAECDTP
-460 KSLLEFMKMHLPSYM
+460 SLLEFMKMHLPVYM
-475 LPSGVHCLEVF
+475 LPARVHCLEVF

>member
-1 MACVSIIADFMDG
+1 
-14 MNILRNIVRVA
+14 MNILKDIVRSA
-25 GKYSNKAAFVI
+25 GMYPGKTAFVI
-36 DGMAYSYGELF
+36 DGIAYSYKELF
-47 SYVRGIR
+47 ACVNGIHA
-54 SFLGKREEEIIGVV
+54 FLDGREEEVIGVV
-68 AENRIETYASILA
+68 AENRIETYAAILA
-81 VLLAGKTYVI
+81 VLLSGKTYVI

-105 EAGDIQVVLYAE
+105 EAGDIGVVLYAD
-117 ECNMA
+117 ECDMA
-122 ASMPESVMFVCTR
+122 KAMPESVAFVSTR
-135 TLREEQEVEYCF
+135 ELR
-147 GEEDTKAYIIF
+147 GEEHAEYNYGSGDTKAYIIF

-168 VPITRRNLNA
+168 VPITRDNLNA
-178 FYSAYSA
+178 FYTAYSA

-190 GPDDR
+190 GADDR

-206 SVVSML
+206 SVVSTL
-212 YPLTVGACVYTVG
+212 FPLTVGAAIYTVG
-225 QDSMKYM
+225 PGEMKYT

-279 VDVLVRFRECAPN
+279 ADVLARFRACAPN

-330 FEGMDILIADEEG
+330 FEEMEVVIADADG
-343 KALNVGEKG
+343 QALNTGEKG
-352 ELWVSGAQV
+352 ELWVSGPQV
-361 MGGYWK
+361 MAGYWK
-367 DREKSEQVLVHHD
+367 DREKSEQVLVRHN
-380 GQVYYK
+380 GRVFYK
-386 TGDLCYVDPDGD
+386 TGDLCYMDADGD
-398 VIYCGRKDYQVKVQ
+398 IIYCGRKDYQVKVQ

-420 IEYTARKYYRDEK
+420 IEYTARKFYREEK
-433 NVIVVAKK
+433 NVVVVAKK
-441 EEDGGCELHLFV
+441 DDDGGCQLHLFI
-453 EAAECDS
+453 EAAECDTS
-460 KSLLEFMKMHLPSYM
+460 SLLEFMKMHLPVYM
-475 LPSGVHCLEVF
+475 LPARVHCLEVF

>member
-1 MACVSIIADFMDG
+1 M
-14 MNILRNIVRVA
+14 
-25 GKYSNKAAFVI
+25 
-36 DGMAYSYGELF
+36 
-47 SYVRGIR
+47 
-54 SFLGKREEEIIGVV
+54 
-68 AENRIETYASILA
+68 AENRIETYAAILA
-81 VLLAGKTYVI
+81 VLLSGKTYVI

-105 EAGDIQVVLYAE
+105 EAGDIGVVLYAD
-117 ECNMA
+117 ECDMA
-122 ASMPESVMFVCTR
+122 KAMPESVAFVSTR
-135 TLREEQEVEYCF
+135 ELR
-147 GEEDTKAYIIF
+147 GEEHAEYNYGSGDTKAYIIF

-168 VPITRRNLNA
+168 VPITRDNLNA
-178 FYSAYSA
+178 FYTAYSA

-190 GPDDR
+190 GADDR

-206 SVVSML
+206 SVVSTL
-212 YPLTVGACVYTVG
+212 FPLTVGAAIYTVG
-225 QDSMKYM
+225 PGEMKYT

-279 VDVLVRFRECAPN
+279 ADVLARFRACAPN

-330 FEGMDILIADEEG
+330 FEEMEVVIADADG
-343 KALNVGEKG
+343 QALNTGEKG
-352 ELWVSGAQV
+352 ELWVSGPQV
-361 MGGYWK
+361 MAGYWK
-367 DREKSEQVLVHHD
+367 DREKSEQVLVRHN
-380 GQVYYK
+380 GRVFYK
-386 TGDLCYVDPDGD
+386 TGDLCYMDADGD
-398 VIYCGRKDYQVKVQ
+398 IIYCGRKDYQVKVQ

-420 IEYTARKYYRDEK
+420 IEYTARKFYREEK
-433 NVIVVAKK
+433 NVVVVAKK
-441 EEDGGCELHLFV
+441 DDDGGCQLHLFI
-453 EAAECDS
+453 EAAECDTP
-460 KSLLEFMKMHLPSYM
+460 SLLEFMKMHLPVYM
-475 LPSGVHCLEVF
+475 LPARVHCLEVF

>member
-1 MACVSIIADFMDG
+1 MDG
-14 MNILRNIVRVA
+14 MNILKDIVRSA
-25 GKYSNKAAFVI
+25 GMYPGKTAFVI
-36 DGMAYSYGELF
+36 DGIAYSYKELF
-47 SYVRGIR
+47 ACVNGIHA
-54 SFLGKREEEIIGVV
+54 FLDGREEEVIGVV
-68 AENRIETYASILA
+68 AENRIETYAAILA
-81 VLLAGKTYVI
+81 VLLSGKTYVI

-105 EAGDIQVVLYAE
+105 EAGDIGVVLYAD
-117 ECNMA
+117 ECDMA
-122 ASMPESVMFVCTR
+122 KAMPESVAFVSTR
-135 TLREEQEVEYCF
+135 ELR
-147 GEEDTKAYIIF
+147 GEEHAEYNYGSGDTKAYIIF

-168 VPITRRNLNA
+168 VPITRDNLNA
-178 FYSAYSA
+178 FYTAYSA

-190 GPDDR
+190 GADDR

-206 SVVSML
+206 SVVSTL
-212 YPLTVGACVYTVG
+212 FPLTVGAAIYTVG
-225 QDSMKYM
+225 PGEMKYT

-279 VDVLVRFRECAPN
+279 ADVLARFRACAPN

-330 FEGMDILIADEEG
+330 FEEMEVVIADADG
-343 KALNVGEKG
+343 QASNTGEKG
-352 ELWVSGAQV
+352 ELWVSGPQV
-361 MGGYWK
+361 MAGYWK
-367 DREKSEQVLVHHD
+367 DREKSEQVLVRHN
-380 GQVYYK
+380 GRVFYK
-386 TGDLCYVDPDGD
+386 TGDLCYMDADGD
-398 VIYCGRKDYQVKVQ
+398 IIYCGRKDYQVKVQ

-420 IEYTARKYYRDEK
+420 IEYTARKFYREEK
-433 NVIVVAKK
+433 NVVVVAKK
-441 EEDGGCELHLFV
+441 DDDGGCQLHLFI
-453 EAAECDS
+453 EAAECDTP
-460 KSLLEFMKMHLPSYM
+460 SLLEFMKMHLPVYM
-475 LPSGVHCLEVF
+475 LPARVHCLEVF

>member
-1 MACVSIIADFMDG
+1 MDG
-14 MNILRNIVRVA
+14 MNILKDIVRSA
-25 GKYSNKAAFVI
+25 GMYPGKTAFVI
-36 DGMAYSYGELF
+36 DGIAYSYKELF
-47 SYVRGIR
+47 ACVNGIHA
-54 SFLGKREEEIIGVV
+54 FLDGREEEVIGVV
-68 AENRIETYASILA
+68 AENRIETYAAILA
-81 VLLAGKTYVI
+81 VLLSGKTYVI

-105 EAGDIQVVLYAE
+105 EAGDIGVVLYAD
-117 ECNMA
+117 ECDMA
-122 ASMPESVMFVCTR
+122 KAMPESVAFVSTR
-135 TLREEQEVEYCF
+135 ELR
-147 GEEDTKAYIIF
+147 GEEHAEYNYGSGDAKAYIIF

-168 VPITRRNLNA
+168 VPITRDNLNA
-178 FYSAYSA
+178 FYTAYSA

-190 GPDDR
+190 GADDR

-206 SVVSML
+206 SVVSTL
-212 YPLTVGACVYTVG
+212 FPLTVGAAIYTVG
-225 QDSMKYM
+225 PGEMKYT

-279 VDVLVRFRECAPN
+279 ADVLARFRACAPN

-330 FEGMDILIADEEG
+330 FEEMEVVIADADG
-343 KALNVGEKG
+343 QALNTGEKG
-352 ELWVSGAQV
+352 ELWVSGPQV
-361 MGGYWK
+361 MAGYWK
-367 DREKSEQVLVHHD
+367 DREKSEQVLVRHN
-380 GQVYYK
+380 GRVFYK
-386 TGDLCYVDPDGD
+386 TGDLCYMDADGD
-398 VIYCGRKDYQVKVQ
+398 IIYCGRKDYQVKVQ

-420 IEYTARKYYRDEK
+420 IEYTARKFYREEK
-433 NVIVVAKK
+433 NVVVVAKK
-441 EEDGGCELHLFV
+441 DDDGGCQLHLFI
-453 EAAECDS
+453 EAAECDTP
-460 KSLLEFMKMHLPSYM
+460 SLLEFMKMHLPVYM
-475 LPSGVHCLEVF
+475 LPARVHCLEVF

>member
-1 MACVSIIADFMDG
+1 MDG
-14 MNILRNIVRVA
+14 MNILKDIVRSA
-25 GKYSNKAAFVI
+25 GMYPGKTAFVI
-36 DGMAYSYGELF
+36 DGIAYSYKELF
-47 SYVRGIR
+47 ACVNGIHA
-54 SFLGKREEEIIGVV
+54 FLDGREEEVIGVV
-68 AENRIETYASILA
+68 AENRIETYAAILA
-81 VLLAGKTYVI
+81 VLLSGKTYVI

-105 EAGDIQVVLYAE
+105 EAGDIGVVLYAD
-117 ECNMA
+117 ECDMA
-122 ASMPESVMFVCTR
+122 KAMPESMAFVSTR
-135 TLREEQEVEYCF
+135 ELR
-147 GEEDTKAYIIF
+147 GEEHAEYNYGSGDTKAYIIF

-168 VPITRRNLNA
+168 VPITRDNLNA
-178 FYSAYSA
+178 FYTAYSA

-190 GPDDR
+190 GADDR

-206 SVVSML
+206 SVVSTL
-212 YPLTVGACVYTVG
+212 FPLTVGPAIYTVG
-225 QDSMKYM
+225 PGEMKYT

-279 VDVLVRFRECAPN
+279 ADVLARFRACAPN

-330 FEGMDILIADEEG
+330 FEEMEVVIADEDG
-343 KALNVGEKG
+343 QALNTGEKG
-352 ELWVSGAQV
+352 ELWVSGPQV
-361 MGGYWK
+361 MAGYWK
-367 DREKSEQVLVHHD
+367 DREKSEQVLVRHN
-380 GQVYYK
+380 GRVFYK
-386 TGDLCYVDPDGD
+386 TGDLCYMDADGD
-398 VIYCGRKDYQVKVQ
+398 IIYCGRKDYQVKVQ

-420 IEYTARKYYRDEK
+420 IEYTARKFYREEK
-433 NVIVVAKK
+433 NVVVVAKK
-441 EEDGGCELHLFV
+441 DDDGGCRLHLFI
-453 EAAECDS
+453 EAAECDTP
-460 KSLLEFMKMHLPSYM
+460 SLLEFMKMHLPVYM
-475 LPSGVHCLEVF
+475 LPARVHCLEVF

>member
-1 MACVSIIADFMDG
+1 MYP
-14 MNILRNIVRVA
+14 
-25 GKYSNKAAFVI
+25 GKTAFVI
-36 DGMAYSYGELF
+36 DGIAYSYKELF
-47 SYVRGIR
+47 ACVNGIHA
-54 SFLGKREEEIIGVV
+54 FLDGREEEVIGVV
-68 AENRIETYASILA
+68 AENRIETYAAILA
-81 VLLAGKTYVI
+81 VLLSGKTYVI

-105 EAGDIQVVLYAE
+105 EAGDIGVVLYAD
-117 ECNMA
+117 ECDMA
-122 ASMPESVMFVCTR
+122 KAMPESVAFVSTR
-135 TLREEQEVEYCF
+135 ELR
-147 GEEDTKAYIIF
+147 GEEHAEYNYGSGDTKAYIIF

-168 VPITRRNLNA
+168 VPITRDNLNA
-178 FYSAYSA
+178 FYTAYSA

-190 GPDDR
+190 GADDR

-206 SVVSML
+206 SVVSTL
-212 YPLTVGACVYTVG
+212 FPLTVGAAIYTVG
-225 QDSMKYM
+225 PGEMKYT

-279 VDVLVRFRECAPN
+279 ADVLARFRACAPN

-330 FEGMDILIADEEG
+330 FEEMEVVIADADG
-343 KALNVGEKG
+343 QALNTGEKG
-352 ELWVSGAQV
+352 ELWVSGPQV
-361 MGGYWK
+361 MAGYWK
-367 DREKSEQVLVHHD
+367 DREKSEQVLVRHN
-380 GQVYYK
+380 GRVFYK
-386 TGDLCYVDPDGD
+386 TGDLCYMDADGD
-398 VIYCGRKDYQVKVQ
+398 IIYCGRKDYQVKVQ

-420 IEYTARKYYRDEK
+420 IEYTARKFYREEK
-433 NVIVVAKK
+433 NVVVVAKK
-441 EEDGGCELHLFV
+441 DDDGGCQLHLFI
-453 EAAECDS
+453 EAAECDTS
-460 KSLLEFMKMHLPSYM
+460 SLLEFMKMHLPVYM
-475 LPSGVHCLEVF
+475 LPARVHCLEVF

>member
-1 MACVSIIADFMDG
+1 MYP
-14 MNILRNIVRVA
+14 
-25 GKYSNKAAFVI
+25 GKTAFVI
-36 DGMAYSYGELF
+36 DGIAYSYKELF
-47 SYVRGIR
+47 ACVNGIHA
-54 SFLGKREEEIIGVV
+54 FLDGREEEVIGVV
-68 AENRIETYASILA
+68 AENRIETYAAILA
-81 VLLAGKTYVI
+81 VLLSGKTYVI

-105 EAGDIQVVLYAE
+105 EAGDIGVVLYAD
-117 ECNMA
+117 ECDMA
-122 ASMPESVMFVCTR
+122 KAMPESVAFVSTR
-135 TLREEQEVEYCF
+135 ELR
-147 GEEDTKAYIIF
+147 GEEHAEYNYGSGDTKAYIIF

-168 VPITRRNLNA
+168 VPITRDNLNA
-178 FYSAYSA
+178 FYTAYSA

-190 GPDDR
+190 GADDR

-206 SVVSML
+206 SVVSTL
-212 YPLTVGACVYTVG
+212 FPLTVGAAIYTVG
-225 QDSMKYM
+225 PGEMKYT

-279 VDVLVRFRECAPN
+279 ADVLARFRACAPN

-330 FEGMDILIADEEG
+330 FEEMEVVIADADG
-343 KALNVGEKG
+343 QASNTGEKG
-352 ELWVSGAQV
+352 ELWVSGPQV
-361 MGGYWK
+361 MAGYWK
-367 DREKSEQVLVHHD
+367 DREKSEQVLVRHN
-380 GQVYYK
+380 GRVFYK
-386 TGDLCYVDPDGD
+386 TGDLCYMDADGD
-398 VIYCGRKDYQVKVQ
+398 IIYCGRKDYQVKVQ

-420 IEYTARKYYRDEK
+420 IEYTARKFYREEK
-433 NVIVVAKK
+433 NVVVVAKK
-441 EEDGGCELHLFV
+441 DDDGGCQLHLFI
-453 EAAECDS
+453 EAAECDTP
-460 KSLLEFMKMHLPSYM
+460 SLLEFMKMHLPVYM
-475 LPSGVHCLEVF
+475 LPARVHCLEVF

>member
-1 MACVSIIADFMDG
+1 MDG
-14 MNILRNIVRVA
+14 MNILKDIVRSA
-25 GKYSNKAAFVI
+25 GMYPGKTAFVI
-36 DGMAYSYGELF
+36 DGIAYSYKELF
-47 SYVRGIR
+47 ACVNGIHA
-54 SFLGKREEEIIGVV
+54 FLDGREEEVIGVV
-68 AENRIETYASILA
+68 AENRIETYAAILA
-81 VLLAGKTYVI
+81 VLLSGKTYVI

-105 EAGDIQVVLYAE
+105 EAGDIGVVLYAD
-117 ECNMA
+117 ECDMA
-122 ASMPESVMFVCTR
+122 KAMPESVAFVSTR
-135 TLREEQEVEYCF
+135 ELRCEEHVEYNY
-147 GEEDTKAYIIF
+147 GSGDTKAYIIF

-168 VPITRRNLNA
+168 VPITRDNLNA
-178 FYSAYSA
+178 FYTAYSA

-190 GPDDR
+190 GADDR

-206 SVVSML
+206 SVVSTL
-212 YPLTVGACVYTVG
+212 FPLTVGAAIYTVG
-225 QDSMKYM
+225 PGEMKYT

-279 VDVLVRFRECAPN
+279 ADVLARFRACAPN

-330 FEGMDILIADEEG
+330 FEEMEVVIADADG
-343 KALNVGEKG
+343 QALNTGEKG
-352 ELWVSGAQV
+352 ELWVSGPQV
-361 MGGYWK
+361 MAGYWK
-367 DREKSEQVLVHHD
+367 DREKSEQVLVRHN
-380 GQVYYK
+380 GRVFYK
-386 TGDLCYVDPDGD
+386 TGDLCYMDADGD
-398 VIYCGRKDYQVKVQ
+398 IIYCGRKDYQVKVQ

-420 IEYTARKYYRDEK
+420 IEYTARKFYREEK
-433 NVIVVAKK
+433 NVVVVAKK
-441 EEDGGCELHLFV
+441 DDDGGCQLHLFI
-453 EAAECDS
+453 EAAECDTP
-460 KSLLEFMKMHLPSYM
+460 SLLEFMKMHLPVYM
-475 LPSGVHCLEVF
+475 LPARVHCLEVF

>member
-1 MACVSIIADFMDG
+1 MFACVNGIHAFLDG
-14 MNILRNIVRVA
+14 
-25 GKYSNKAAFVI
+25 
-36 DGMAYSYGELF
+36 
-47 SYVRGIR
+47 
-54 SFLGKREEEIIGVV
+54 REEEVIGVV
-68 AENRIETYASILA
+68 AENRIETYAAILA
-81 VLLAGKTYVI
+81 VLLSGKTYVI

-105 EAGDIQVVLYAE
+105 EAGDIGVVLYAD
-117 ECNMA
+117 ECDMA
-122 ASMPESVMFVCTR
+122 KAMPESMAFVSTR
-135 TLREEQEVEYCF
+135 ELR
-147 GEEDTKAYIIF
+147 GEEHAEYNYGSGDTKAYIIF

-168 VPITRRNLNA
+168 VPITRDNLNA
-178 FYSAYSA
+178 FYTAYSA

-190 GPDDR
+190 GADDR

-206 SVVSML
+206 SVVSTL
-212 YPLTVGACVYTVG
+212 FPLTVGAAIYTVG
-225 QDSMKYM
+225 PGEMKYT

-279 VDVLVRFRECAPN
+279 ADVLARFRACAPN

-330 FEGMDILIADEEG
+330 FEEMEVVIADEDG
-343 KALNVGEKG
+343 QALNTGEKG
-352 ELWVSGAQV
+352 ELWVSGPQV
-361 MGGYWK
+361 MAGYWK
-367 DREKSEQVLVHHD
+367 DREKSEQVLVRHN
-380 GQVYYK
+380 GRVFYK
-386 TGDLCYVDPDGD
+386 TGDLCYMDADGD
-398 VIYCGRKDYQVKVQ
+398 IIYCGRKDYQVKVQ

-420 IEYTARKYYRDEK
+420 IEYTARKFYREEK
-433 NVIVVAKK
+433 NVVVVAKK
-441 EEDGGCELHLFV
+441 DDDGGCRLHLFI
-453 EAAECDS
+453 EAAECDTP
-460 KSLLEFMKMHLPSYM
+460 SLLEFMKMHLPVYM
-475 LPSGVHCLEVF
+475 LPARVHCLEVF